1 MNFFKRSL
9 FIAVSVAVVPV
20 SASASEISREDWMDS
35 MSIALPAIF
44 CQPEMYFRQCFDVTQ
59 TKCEETA
66 VSVTRICLEKNKE
79 KIPETLQQPQ
89 DGTSWG
95 RVIGA
100 CAGESFE
107 LVLQKDR
114 ISNQKCDDPG
124 NWQ

>member
-9 FIAVSVAVVPV
+9 FIAVSIAIVPV
-20 SASASEISREDWMDS
+20 TACANEISREDWINS
-35 MSIALPAIF
+35 MSATLPALF
-44 CQPEMYFRQCFDVTQ
+44 CQPEMYFRQCFNVTQ

-66 VSVTRICLEKNKE
+66 LSVTRICLEKNKD

-95 RVIGA
+95 TVVGA

-107 LVLQKDR
+107 LVLQKNR
-114 ISNQKCDDPG
+114 ISNQKCDDPS